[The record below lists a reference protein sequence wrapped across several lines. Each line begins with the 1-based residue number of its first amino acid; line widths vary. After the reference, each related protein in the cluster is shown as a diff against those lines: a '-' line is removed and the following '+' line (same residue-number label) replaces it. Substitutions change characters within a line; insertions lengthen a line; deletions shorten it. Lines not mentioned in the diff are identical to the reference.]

1 MGELKYRKKI
11 GTTLRLDLL
20 DNLQKLS
27 KNTKIDIS
35 KLMDEAVEDL
45 LNKYKGKGKPG

>member
-1 MGELKYRKKI
+1 MGELKNRKKV
-11 GTTLRLDLL
+11 GTTIRLDLL

-35 KLMDEAVEDL
+35 KLIDEAIEDL
-45 LNKYKGKGKPG
+45 LNKYSKDNFRK